1 MDILFIADPLER
13 FKIYK
18 DSTYAM
24 MAEAARR
31 GHAVYACEPH
41 QLAWTGSGV
50 EADVQRVTIVGDTA
64 DLHRHPWYEAAA
76 HESRALTSF
85 GAVLMRKDPPFDME
99 YVTAT
104 WMLELAERAGAHVF
118 NKPQSIRDHSEKLA
132 IGEFPQFVAPTLVT
146 RDAARLRAF
155 HAEHGDV
162 IVKPLDGMGGMGV
175 FRVKAD
181 GMNLGAI
188 IEMLGHDGTRSLMI
202 QKFIPEI
209 KAGDKRI
216 LLIAGEPVPFSLARI
231 PQGSEVR
238 GNLAAGGLG
247 VAQPLT
253 ARDREI
259 AETLGPVLA
268 ARGLLLVGLDAIGDW
283 LTEVNVTSPPPRPGR
298 RLPAVPGRGGGAA
311 QAGGVVHDSGHRR
324 HDRAYPGQLAGRREG
339 AARGDGAAADQP
351 SARLPG
357 LRQGRRVSAAEPGD
371 VHRQRR
377 LPVRRGEAHLPETDP
392 ALLGRPAGP

>member
-1 MDILFIADPLER
+1 MDILFIADPLDQFR
-13 FKIYK
+13 IYK

-31 GHAVYACEPH
+31 GHAVYACEPRH
-41 QLAWTGSGV
+41 LAWTGAHV
-50 EADVQRVTIVGDTA
+50 EADVRRVTLVGDAA
-64 DLHRHPWYEAAA
+64 DLQRAPWHEAGPVEA
-76 HESRALTSF
+76 RALASF

-99 YVTAT
+99 YVTST
-104 WMLELAERAGAHVF
+104 WLLEQAERGGARVF
-118 NKPQSIRDHSEKLA
+118 NRPQAIRDHSEKLA

-162 IVKPLDGMGGMGV
+162 ILKPLDGMGGMGV

-181 GMNLGAI
+181 GMNLGSI
-188 IEMLGHDGTRSLMI
+188 IEMLSHDGARSVMA

-216 LLIAGEPVPFSLARI
+216 LVIGGVPVPYSLARI
-231 PQGSEVR
+231 PQGNEVR

-259 AETLGPVLA
+259 AETLAPVLA

-283 LTEVNVTSPPPRPGR
+283 LTEVNVTSPTCFREIMEQTGFDVAGMFVDALER
-298 RLPAVPGRGGGAA
+298 AA
-311 QAGGVVHDSGHRR
+311 G
-324 HDRAYPGQLAGRREG
+324 
-339 AARGDGAAADQP
+339 
-351 SARLPG
+351 
-357 LRQGRRVSAAEPGD
+357 
-371 VHRQRR
+371 
-377 LPVRRGEAHLPETDP
+377 
-392 ALLGRPAGP
+392 